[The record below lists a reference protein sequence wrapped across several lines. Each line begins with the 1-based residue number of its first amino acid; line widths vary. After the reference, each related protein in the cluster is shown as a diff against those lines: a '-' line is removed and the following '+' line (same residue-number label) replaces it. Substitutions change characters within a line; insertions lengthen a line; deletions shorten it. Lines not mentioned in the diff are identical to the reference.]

1 MTGEMSNCPV
11 GRNEEKMMS
20 LGHPYFDDEVSEQK
34 SSKKGSL
41 TSIVAILAIAVG
53 GGFFLQNTLA
63 ANITLNSSAAV
74 EFGQGVAITSACDS
88 SGGITVNP
96 SATYVNASG
105 AAGSF
110 KFGAITFS
118 GIDYACNDKL
128 FTVRAYGNAGDTPV
142 VLNTVGTTFNYAT
155 FVFSSAGNS
164 AAKSGNITLSDYA
177 AAADGVNAGSL
188 KVNFADDKSDPAQVY
203 KITLES
209 SAS

>member
-20 LGHPYFDDEVSEQK
+20 LEHPYFDDEVSEQK

-74 EFGQGVAITSACDS
+74 EFGQGVALTSSCDLN
-88 SGGITVNP
+88 GGITVNP
-96 SATYVNASG
+96 SATYVNTG
-105 AAGSF
+105 AGEAGNF
-110 KFGAITFS
+110 TFGAITFS
-118 GIDYACNDKL
+118 GIDDLCLNKV
-128 FTVRAYGNAGDTPV
+128 FTVKAYGNTLSTPV
-142 VLNTVGTTFNYAT
+142 VLNTIASTTYDYAT
-155 FVFSSAGNS
+155 FVFASSG
-164 AAKSGNITLSDYA
+164 AKSANVTMDSYSAPDGDNGSVKMNFSDT
-177 AAADGVNAGSL
+177 
-188 KVNFADDKSDPAQVY
+188 KSDPAQVY